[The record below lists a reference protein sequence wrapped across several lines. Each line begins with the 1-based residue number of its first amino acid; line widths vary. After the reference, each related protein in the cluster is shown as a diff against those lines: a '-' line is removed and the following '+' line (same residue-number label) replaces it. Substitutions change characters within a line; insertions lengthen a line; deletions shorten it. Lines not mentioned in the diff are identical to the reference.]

1 MSKPNCQNCQAHLI
15 EDDKFCPSC
24 GNPVIEKT
32 DDRSSKQD
40 VKTISS
46 SGNYSGKMI
55 KGKTSGSWKI
65 IRNVI
70 IAIVVFGIVA
80 LIIWFQVDPEAGE
93 KLTNVLFG
101 LGFMAVFAFFI
112 YRAAK
117 KGKYKGK
124 KGYNINDEDWDDND
138 DNDYDDGGDDD

>member
-1 MSKPNCQNCQAHLI
+1 MNKLNCPNCQTHLT
-15 EDDKFCPSC
+15 EDDKFCPNC
-24 GNPVIEKT
+24 GNPVKEKT
-32 DDRSSKQD
+32 DNRSSNQD

-70 IAIVVFGIVA
+70 IVMVVLGIVA
-80 LIIWFQVDPEAGE
+80 LIIWFQVDPNAGE

-124 KGYNINDEDWDDND
+124 RGYNNNDENWDDND
-138 DNDYDDGGDDD
+138 DNDYDAGGDDD